1 MMRYAILLVGFFACF
16 SASYAEIPALPVEA
30 LRHAID
36 SSAQW
41 TMKRRLVGSER
52 VFVTTGVVD
61 CVAGKGIS
69 WKVLYPFASSVTM
82 TTNTMIFADE
92 DGERVK
98 LIDEMPYYKEIRKRT
113 DAFARGETDAF
124 DGLFD
129 VDASMCSDG
138 TWRVEFTPENK
149 AMRRLFS
156 KAILSGGK
164 ELTSVLLKTEDGG
177 TSEILFKGKSRVR

>member
-1 MMRYAILLVGFFACF
+1 
-16 SASYAEIPALPVEA
+16 
-30 LRHAID
+30 
-36 SSAQW
+36 
-41 TMKRRLVGSER
+41 
-52 VFVTTGVVD
+52 
-61 CVAGKGIS
+61 
-69 WKVLYPFASSVTM
+69 
-82 TTNTMIFADE
+82 
-92 DGERVK
+92 
-98 LIDEMPYYKEIRKRT
+98 MPYYKEIRKRT

-156 KAILSGGK
+156 KAILFGGK